1 MKPVWAAEA
10 ARAHAWVRF
19 KSGRRWLLI
28 DETMP
33 RDSSINSAEG
43 MRYDAERTISL
54 VDADIEN
61 PGIEGVRSTVSI
73 TREAARAISITALE
87 TLREG
92 ARFMGVVGVRG
103 ELVNPFGH
111 IDAAIWSEQE
121 VPGYM
126 IETAYEYCE
135 ELTRIEAG
143 NFYHSFKYLPIEARR
158 AICAYYA
165 FCRRADD
172 IADGDYIDSFPGGS
186 SEDPE
191 SIEYRAHIER
201 LTGTSP
207 VVARDH
213 YDDRMSQLFY
223 YRKKL
228 SSAYDQV
235 TSTDPIFIALKD
247 TIRRYNIPRQLLDDM
262 ISGMEDDFHRN
273 RYETFEELYS
283 YCYRVA
289 STVGLVCIEIY
300 GYSEL
305 EAREYSE
312 AWGIFM
318 QLTNIIRDVAED
330 AERDR
335 IYLPMEDLRR
345 YGISQEDIKSGAKL
359 LEHPGWKP
367 FVDEYINR
375 AETYRDKA
383 FKLLPMLD
391 RQSRYSPAAM
401 MAFYESILK
410 KINKKDGDVFS
421 ERVQLSKAEKIS
433 LAAYVYG
440 RYRFLAL

>member
-1 MKPVWAAEA
+1 
-10 ARAHAWVRF
+10 
-19 KSGRRWLLI
+19 
-28 DETMP
+28 MP

-43 MRYDAERTISL
+43 MRYDAERSISL

-92 ARFMGVVGVRG
+92 ARFMGVVGARG

-186 SEDPE
+186 SDDPE
-191 SIEYRAHIER
+191 SVEYRAHIER

-300 GYSEL
+300 GYSKL

-345 YGISQEDIKSGAKL
+345 YGISEEDIKSGAKL

-367 FVDEYINR
+367 FVDEYIKR

>member
-1 MKPVWAAEA
+1 MEPEVQPE
-10 ARAHAWVRF
+10 
-19 KSGRRWLLI
+19 
-28 DETMP
+28 
-33 RDSSINSAEG
+33 
-43 MRYDAERTISL
+43 
-54 VDADIEN
+54 
-61 PGIEGVRSTVSI
+61 GIEVVRSAVSM

-92 ARFMGVVGVRG
+92 ARFMGVLGARG
-103 ELVNPFGH
+103 ELLNPFGH
-111 IDAAIWSEQE
+111 IDAAIWSEATL
-121 VPGYM
+121 PDYM
-126 IETAYEYCE
+126 VETAYDYCE
-135 ELTRIEAG
+135 ELTRVEAG
-143 NFYHSFKYLPIEARR
+143 NFYHSFKYLPNEARR

-172 IADGDYIDSFPGGS
+172 IADGDYVDSFPGGS
-186 SEDPE
+186 SDDPE
-191 SIEYRAHIER
+191 SMEYRADIER
-201 LTGTSP
+201 LTGSSP

-228 SSAYDQV
+228 STAYGPI

-247 TIRRYNIPRQLLDDM
+247 TIRRYNIPRQLFDDM

-273 RYETFEELYS
+273 RYETFEDLYS

-300 GYSEL
+300 GYDDL
-305 EAREYSE
+305 AAREFSE

-335 IYLPMEDLRR
+335 IYLPMEDLVR
-345 YGISQEDIKSGAKL
+345 YGISEQDVKSGADL

-367 FVDEYINR
+367 FVDEYIAR

-383 FKLLPMLD
+383 FKLLPLLD
-391 RQSRYSPAAM
+391 KQSRYSPAAM

-410 KINKKDGDVFS
+410 KIDKSEGDVFS
-421 ERVQLSKAEKIS
+421 ERVQLSKAEKIT
-433 LAAYVYG
+433 LAAYVYA

>member
-1 MKPVWAAEA
+1 MSQRSKTDPTTGV
-10 ARAHAWVRF
+10 
-19 KSGRRWLLI
+19 
-28 DETMP
+28 
-33 RDSSINSAEG
+33 
-43 MRYDAERTISL
+43 RYDLERSISL
-54 VDADIEN
+54 VDPDVQPE
-61 PGIEGVRSTVSI
+61 GIEVVRSAVSM
-73 TREAARAISITALE
+73 TREAGRAISITALE

-92 ARFMGVVGVRG
+92 ARFMGVLGSRG
-103 ELVNPFGH
+103 ELLNPFGH
-111 IDAAIWSEQE
+111 IDAAIWSETD
-121 VPGYM
+121 VPEYM
-126 IETAYEYCE
+126 IEAAYDYCE
-135 ELTRIEAG
+135 ELTRVEAG
-143 NFYHSFKYLPIEARR
+143 NFYHSFKYLPNEARR

-172 IADGDYIDSFPGGS
+172 IADGDYVDSFPGGS
-186 SEDPE
+186 SDDPE
-191 SIEYRAHIER
+191 SIEYRADIER
-201 LTGTSP
+201 LTGGSP

-228 SSAYDQV
+228 STAYGQI

-247 TIRRYNIPRQLLDDM
+247 TIQRYNIPRQLLDDM
-262 ISGMEDDFHRN
+262 ISGMEDDFHQN

-300 GYSEL
+300 GYDDL
-305 EAREYSE
+305 EAREFSE
-312 AWGIFM
+312 SWGIFM

-345 YGISQEDIKSGAKL
+345 YGISEQDVKSGAEL

-367 FVDEYINR
+367 FVEEYISR

-383 FKLLPMLD
+383 FKLLPLLD

-410 KINKKDGDVFS
+410 KINKSEGDVFTR
-421 ERVQLSKAEKIS
+421 RVQLSKAEKIT
-433 LAAYVYG
+433 LAAYVYT

>member
-1 MKPVWAAEA
+1 MKPVWAAKA

-19 KSGRRWLLI
+19 KSERRWLLI

-43 MRYDAERTISL
+43 MRYDAERSISL

-92 ARFMGVVGVRG
+92 ARFMGVVGARG

-186 SEDPE
+186 SDDPE
-191 SIEYRAHIER
+191 SVEYRAHIER

-228 SSAYDQV
+228 SSAYGQV

-300 GYSEL
+300 GYSKL

-345 YGISQEDIKSGAKL
+345 YGISEEDIKSGAKL

-367 FVDEYINR
+367 FVDEYIKR

>member
-1 MKPVWAAEA
+1 MSQRSKTDPATGV
-10 ARAHAWVRF
+10 
-19 KSGRRWLLI
+19 
-28 DETMP
+28 
-33 RDSSINSAEG
+33 
-43 MRYDAERTISL
+43 RYDLERSISL
-54 VDADIEN
+54 VDPDVQPE
-61 PGIEGVRSTVSI
+61 GIEVVRSAVSM

-92 ARFMGVVGVRG
+92 ARFMGVLSSRG
-103 ELVNPFGH
+103 ELLNPFGH
-111 IDAAIWSEQE
+111 IDAAIWSETD
-121 VPGYM
+121 VPEYM
-126 IETAYEYCE
+126 IDTAYDYCE
-135 ELTRIEAG
+135 ELTRVEAG
-143 NFYHSFKYLPIEARR
+143 NFYHSFKYLPNEARR

-172 IADGDYIDSFPGGS
+172 IADGDYVDLFPGGS

-191 SIEYRAHIER
+191 AIEYRADIER
-201 LTGTSP
+201 LTGSSP

-228 SSAYDQV
+228 STAYGQI

-247 TIRRYNIPRQLLDDM
+247 TIHRYNIPRQLLDDM
-262 ISGMEDDFHRN
+262 ISGMEDDFHQN

-300 GYSEL
+300 GYDDL
-305 EAREYSE
+305 EAREFSE
-312 AWGIFM
+312 SWGIFM

-345 YGISQEDIKSGAKL
+345 YGISEQDVKSGAEL

-367 FVDEYINR
+367 FVEEYISR

-383 FKLLPMLD
+383 FKLLPLLD

-410 KINKKDGDVFS
+410 KINKSEGDVFTQ
-421 ERVQLSKAEKIS
+421 RVQLSKAEKIT
-433 LAAYVYG
+433 LAAYVYT

>member
-1 MKPVWAAEA
+1 MSQRSKTDPATGV
-10 ARAHAWVRF
+10 
-19 KSGRRWLLI
+19 
-28 DETMP
+28 
-33 RDSSINSAEG
+33 
-43 MRYDAERTISL
+43 RYDLERSISL
-54 VDADIEN
+54 VDPDVQPE
-61 PGIEGVRSTVSI
+61 GIEVVRSAVSM

-92 ARFMGVVGVRG
+92 ARFMGVLSSRG
-103 ELVNPFGH
+103 ELLNPFGH
-111 IDAAIWSEQE
+111 IDAAIWSETD
-121 VPGYM
+121 VPEYM
-126 IETAYEYCE
+126 IDTAYDYCE
-135 ELTRIEAG
+135 ELTRVEAG
-143 NFYHSFKYLPIEARR
+143 NVYHSFKYLPNEARR

-172 IADGDYIDSFPGGS
+172 IADGDYVDLFPGGS
-186 SEDPE
+186 SDDPE
-191 SIEYRAHIER
+191 SVEYRADIER
-201 LTGTSP
+201 LTGSSP

-228 SSAYDQV
+228 STAYGQI

-247 TIRRYNIPRQLLDDM
+247 TIHRYNIPRQLLDDM
-262 ISGMEDDFHRN
+262 ISGMEDDFHQN

-300 GYSEL
+300 GYDDL
-305 EAREYSE
+305 AAREFSE

-345 YGISQEDIKSGAKL
+345 YGISEQDVKSGADL

-367 FVDEYINR
+367 FVEEYISR

-383 FKLLPMLD
+383 FKLLPLLD

-410 KINKKDGDVFS
+410 KINKSEGDVFTQ
-421 ERVQLSKAEKIS
+421 RVQLSKAEKIT
-433 LAAYVYG
+433 LAAYVYT

>member
-1 MKPVWAAEA
+1 MSQRSKTDPATGV
-10 ARAHAWVRF
+10 
-19 KSGRRWLLI
+19 
-28 DETMP
+28 
-33 RDSSINSAEG
+33 
-43 MRYDAERTISL
+43 RYDLERSISL
-54 VDADIEN
+54 VDPDVQPE
-61 PGIEGVRSTVSI
+61 GIEVVRSAVSM

-92 ARFMGVVGVRG
+92 ARFMGVLGSRG
-103 ELVNPFGH
+103 ELLNPFGH
-111 IDAAIWSEQE
+111 IDAAIWSEND
-121 VPGYM
+121 VPEYM
-126 IETAYEYCE
+126 IDTAYDYCE
-135 ELTRIEAG
+135 ELTRVEAG
-143 NFYHSFKYLPIEARR
+143 NFYHSFKYLPNEARR

-172 IADGDYIDSFPGGS
+172 IADGDYVDLFPGGS

-191 SIEYRAHIER
+191 AIEYRADIER
-201 LTGTSP
+201 LTGSSP

-228 SSAYDQV
+228 STAYGQI

-247 TIRRYNIPRQLLDDM
+247 TIHRYNIPRQLLDDM
-262 ISGMEDDFHRN
+262 ISGMEDDFHQN

-300 GYSEL
+300 GYDDL
-305 EAREYSE
+305 AAREFSE

-345 YGISQEDIKSGAKL
+345 YGISEQDVKSGADL

-367 FVDEYINR
+367 FVDEYISR

-383 FKLLPMLD
+383 FKLLPLLD

-410 KINKKDGDVFS
+410 KIDKSDGDVFTQ
-421 ERVQLSKAEKIS
+421 RVQLSKAEKIT
-433 LAAYVYG
+433 LAAYVYT

>member
-1 MKPVWAAEA
+1 
-10 ARAHAWVRF
+10 
-19 KSGRRWLLI
+19 
-28 DETMP
+28 
-33 RDSSINSAEG
+33 
-43 MRYDAERTISL
+43 
-54 VDADIEN
+54 
-61 PGIEGVRSTVSI
+61 
-73 TREAARAISITALE
+73 
-87 TLREG
+87 
-92 ARFMGVVGVRG
+92 MGVLSSRG
-103 ELVNPFGH
+103 ELLNPFGH
-111 IDAAIWSEQE
+111 IDAAIWSETD
-121 VPGYM
+121 VPEYM
-126 IETAYEYCE
+126 IDTAYDYCE
-135 ELTRIEAG
+135 ELTRVEAG
-143 NFYHSFKYLPIEARR
+143 NFYHSFKYLPNEARR

-172 IADGDYIDSFPGGS
+172 IADGDYVDLFPGGS
-186 SEDPE
+186 SDDPE
-191 SIEYRAHIER
+191 SVEYRADIER
-201 LTGTSP
+201 LTGSSP

-228 SSAYDQV
+228 STAYGQI

-247 TIRRYNIPRQLLDDM
+247 TIHRYNIPRQLLDDM
-262 ISGMEDDFHRN
+262 ISGMEDDFHQN

-300 GYSEL
+300 GYDDL
-305 EAREYSE
+305 AAREFSE

-345 YGISQEDIKSGAKL
+345 YGISEQDVKSGADL

-367 FVDEYINR
+367 FVEEYISR

-383 FKLLPMLD
+383 FKLLPLLD

-410 KINKKDGDVFS
+410 KIDKSDGDVFTQ
-421 ERVQLSKAEKIS
+421 RVQLSKAEKIT
-433 LAAYVYG
+433 LAAYVYT

>member
-1 MKPVWAAEA
+1 
-10 ARAHAWVRF
+10 
-19 KSGRRWLLI
+19 
-28 DETMP
+28 MP

-43 MRYDAERTISL
+43 MRYDSERSISL
-54 VDADIEN
+54 VDADIEK

-92 ARFMGVVGVRG
+92 ARFMGVLGARG

-186 SEDPE
+186 SDDPE
-191 SIEYRAHIER
+191 SVEYRAHIER

-228 SSAYDQV
+228 SSAYGQV

-300 GYSEL
+300 GYSKL

-345 YGISQEDIKSGAKL
+345 YGISEEDIKSGAKL

-367 FVDEYINR
+367 FVDEYIKR

>member
-1 MKPVWAAEA
+1 
-10 ARAHAWVRF
+10 
-19 KSGRRWLLI
+19 
-28 DETMP
+28 MP

-43 MRYDAERTISL
+43 MRYDAERSISL

-92 ARFMGVVGVRG
+92 ARFMGVVGARG

-186 SEDPE
+186 SDDPE
-191 SIEYRAHIER
+191 SVEYRAHIER

-213 YDDRMSQLFY
+213 YDDRMSQLFF

-228 SSAYDQV
+228 SSAYGQV

-300 GYSEL
+300 GYSKL

-345 YGISQEDIKSGAKL
+345 YGISEEDIKSGAKL

-367 FVDEYINR
+367 FVDEYIKR

>member
-1 MKPVWAAEA
+1 MSQRSRTDPATGV
-10 ARAHAWVRF
+10 
-19 KSGRRWLLI
+19 
-28 DETMP
+28 
-33 RDSSINSAEG
+33 
-43 MRYDAERTISL
+43 RYDLERSISL
-54 VDADIEN
+54 VDPDVQPE
-61 PGIEGVRSTVSI
+61 GIEVVRSAVSM
-73 TREAARAISITALE
+73 TREAGRAISITALE

-92 ARFMGVVGVRG
+92 ARFMGVLGLRG
-103 ELVNPFGH
+103 ELLNPFGH
-111 IDAAIWSEQE
+111 IDAAIWSETD
-121 VPGYM
+121 VPEYM
-126 IETAYEYCE
+126 IDAAYDYCE
-135 ELTRIEAG
+135 ELTRVEAG
-143 NFYHSFKYLPIEARR
+143 NFYHSFKYLPNEARR

-172 IADGDYIDSFPGGS
+172 IADGDYVDSFPGGS
-186 SEDPE
+186 SDDPE
-191 SIEYRAHIER
+191 SIEYRADIER
-201 LTGTSP
+201 LTGSSP

-228 SSAYDQV
+228 STAYGQI

-262 ISGMEDDFHRN
+262 ISGMEDDFHQN

-300 GYSEL
+300 GYDDL
-305 EAREYSE
+305 EAREFSE
-312 AWGIFM
+312 SWGIFM

-345 YGISQEDIKSGAKL
+345 YGISEQDVKSGADL

-367 FVDEYINR
+367 FVEEYISR

-383 FKLLPMLD
+383 FKLLPLLD

-410 KINKKDGDVFS
+410 KINKSEGDVFTQ
-421 ERVQLSKAEKIS
+421 RVQLSKAEKIT
-433 LAAYVYG
+433 LAAYVYT

>member
-1 MKPVWAAEA
+1 MSQRSKTDPATGV
-10 ARAHAWVRF
+10 
-19 KSGRRWLLI
+19 
-28 DETMP
+28 
-33 RDSSINSAEG
+33 
-43 MRYDAERTISL
+43 RYDLERSISL
-54 VDADIEN
+54 VDPDVQPE
-61 PGIEGVRSTVSI
+61 GIEVVRSAVSM

-92 ARFMGVVGVRG
+92 ARFMGVLSSRG
-103 ELVNPFGH
+103 ELLNPFGH
-111 IDAAIWSEQE
+111 IDAAIWSEND
-121 VPGYM
+121 VPEYM
-126 IETAYEYCE
+126 IDTAYDYCE
-135 ELTRIEAG
+135 ELTRVEAG
-143 NFYHSFKYLPIEARR
+143 NFYHSFKYLPNEARR

-172 IADGDYIDSFPGGS
+172 IADGDYVDLFPGGS

-191 SIEYRAHIER
+191 AIEYRADIER
-201 LTGTSP
+201 LTGSSP

-213 YDDRMSQLFY
+213 YEDRMSQLFY

-228 SSAYDQV
+228 STAYGQI

-262 ISGMEDDFHRN
+262 ISGMEDDFHQN

-300 GYSEL
+300 GYDDL
-305 EAREYSE
+305 AAREFSE

-318 QLTNIIRDVAED
+318 QLTNILRDVAED

-335 IYLPMEDLRR
+335 IYLPMEDLSR
-345 YGISQEDIKSGAKL
+345 YGISEQDVKSGAGL

-367 FVDEYINR
+367 FVEEYISR

-383 FKLLPMLD
+383 FKLLPLLD

-410 KINKKDGDVFS
+410 KIDKSDGDVFTQ
-421 ERVQLSKAEKIS
+421 RVQLSKAEKIT
-433 LAAYVYG
+433 LAAYVYT

>member
-1 MKPVWAAEA
+1 
-10 ARAHAWVRF
+10 
-19 KSGRRWLLI
+19 
-28 DETMP
+28 MP

>member
-1 MKPVWAAEA
+1 MSQRSRTDPATGV
-10 ARAHAWVRF
+10 
-19 KSGRRWLLI
+19 
-28 DETMP
+28 
-33 RDSSINSAEG
+33 
-43 MRYDAERTISL
+43 RYDLERSISL
-54 VDADIEN
+54 VDPDVQPE
-61 PGIEGVRSTVSI
+61 GIEVVRSAVSM
-73 TREAARAISITALE
+73 TREAGRAISITALE

-92 ARFMGVVGVRG
+92 ARFMGVLGLRG
-103 ELVNPFGH
+103 ELLNPFGH
-111 IDAAIWSEQE
+111 IDAAIWSETD
-121 VPGYM
+121 VPEYM
-126 IETAYEYCE
+126 IDAAYDYCE
-135 ELTRIEAG
+135 ELTRVEAG
-143 NFYHSFKYLPIEARR
+143 NFHHSFKYLPNEARR

-172 IADGDYIDSFPGGS
+172 IADGDYVDSFPGGS
-186 SEDPE
+186 SDDPE
-191 SIEYRAHIER
+191 SIEYRADIER
-201 LTGTSP
+201 LTGSSP

-228 SSAYDQV
+228 STAYGQI

-300 GYSEL
+300 GYDDL
-305 EAREYSE
+305 EAREFSE
-312 AWGIFM
+312 SWGIFM

-345 YGISQEDIKSGAKL
+345 YGISEQDVKSGADL

-367 FVDEYINR
+367 FVEEYISR

-383 FKLLPMLD
+383 FKLLPLLD

-410 KINKKDGDVFS
+410 KINKSEGDVFTR
-421 ERVQLSKAEKIS
+421 RVQLSKAEKIT
-433 LAAYVYG
+433 LAAYVYT

>member
-1 MKPVWAAEA
+1 
-10 ARAHAWVRF
+10 
-19 KSGRRWLLI
+19 
-28 DETMP
+28 MP

-43 MRYDAERTISL
+43 MRYDAERSISL

-61 PGIEGVRSTVSI
+61 PGIEGVRSTVCI
-73 TREAARAISITALE
+73 TKEAARAIPITALE

-92 ARFMGVVGVRG
+92 ARFMGVVGARG

-126 IETAYEYCE
+126 IEIAYEYCE

-186 SEDPE
+186 SDDPE
-191 SIEYRAHIER
+191 SVEYRAHIER

-213 YDDRMSQLFY
+213 YNDRMSQLFY

-228 SSAYDQV
+228 SSAYGQV

-300 GYSEL
+300 GYSKL

-345 YGISQEDIKSGAKL
+345 YGISEEDIKSGAKL

-367 FVDEYINR
+367 FVDEYIKR

>member
-1 MKPVWAAEA
+1 
-10 ARAHAWVRF
+10 
-19 KSGRRWLLI
+19 
-28 DETMP
+28 MP

-43 MRYDAERTISL
+43 MRYDAERSISL

-92 ARFMGVVGVRG
+92 ARFMGVVGARG

-186 SEDPE
+186 SDDPE
-191 SIEYRAHIER
+191 SVEYRAHIER

-228 SSAYDQV
+228 SSAYGQV

-300 GYSEL
+300 GYSKL

-345 YGISQEDIKSGAKL
+345 YGISEEDIKSGAKL

-367 FVDEYINR
+367 FVDEYIKR

-410 KINKKDGDVFS
+410 KINKKNGDVFS

-433 LAAYVYG
+433 LAEYVYG

>member
-1 MKPVWAAEA
+1 MSQRSKTDPATGV
-10 ARAHAWVRF
+10 
-19 KSGRRWLLI
+19 
-28 DETMP
+28 
-33 RDSSINSAEG
+33 
-43 MRYDAERTISL
+43 RYDLERSISL
-54 VDADIEN
+54 VDPDVQPE
-61 PGIEGVRSTVSI
+61 GIEVVRSAVSM

-92 ARFMGVVGVRG
+92 ARFMGVLSSRG
-103 ELVNPFGH
+103 ELLNPFGH
-111 IDAAIWSEQE
+111 IDAAIWSEND
-121 VPGYM
+121 VPEYM
-126 IETAYEYCE
+126 IDTAYDYCE
-135 ELTRIEAG
+135 ELTRVEAG
-143 NFYHSFKYLPIEARR
+143 NFYHSFKYLPNEARR

-172 IADGDYIDSFPGGS
+172 IADGDYVDLFPGGS

-191 SIEYRAHIER
+191 AIEYRADIER
-201 LTGTSP
+201 LTGSSP

-213 YDDRMSQLFY
+213 YEDRMSQLFY

-228 SSAYDQV
+228 STAYGQI

-262 ISGMEDDFHRN
+262 ISGMEDDFHQN

-300 GYSEL
+300 GYDDL
-305 EAREYSE
+305 AAREFSE

-345 YGISQEDIKSGAKL
+345 YGISEQDVKSGADL

-367 FVDEYINR
+367 FVEEYISR

-383 FKLLPMLD
+383 FKLLPLLD

-410 KINKKDGDVFS
+410 KIDKSDGDVFTQ
-421 ERVQLSKAEKIS
+421 RVQLSKAEKIT
-433 LAAYVYG
+433 LAAYVYT

>member
-1 MKPVWAAEA
+1 MSQRSKTDPATGV
-10 ARAHAWVRF
+10 
-19 KSGRRWLLI
+19 
-28 DETMP
+28 
-33 RDSSINSAEG
+33 
-43 MRYDAERTISL
+43 RYDLERSISL
-54 VDADIEN
+54 VDPDVQPE
-61 PGIEGVRSTVSI
+61 GIEVVRSAVSM

-92 ARFMGVVGVRG
+92 ARFMGVLSSRG
-103 ELVNPFGH
+103 ELLNPFGH
-111 IDAAIWSEQE
+111 IDAAIWSETD
-121 VPGYM
+121 VPEYM
-126 IETAYEYCE
+126 IDTAYDYCE
-135 ELTRIEAG
+135 ELTRVEAG
-143 NFYHSFKYLPIEARR
+143 NFYHSFKYLPNEARR

-172 IADGDYIDSFPGGS
+172 IADGDYVDLFPGGS

-191 SIEYRAHIER
+191 AIEYRADIER
-201 LTGTSP
+201 LTGSSP

-228 SSAYDQV
+228 STAYGQI

-247 TIRRYNIPRQLLDDM
+247 TIHRYNIPRQLLDDM
-262 ISGMEDDFHRN
+262 ISGMEDDFHQN

-300 GYSEL
+300 GYDDL
-305 EAREYSE
+305 AAREFSE

-345 YGISQEDIKSGAKL
+345 YGISEQDVKSGADL

-367 FVDEYINR
+367 FVEEYISR

-383 FKLLPMLD
+383 FKLLPLLD

-410 KINKKDGDVFS
+410 KINKSEGDVFTQ
-421 ERVQLSKAEKIS
+421 RVQLSKAEKIT
-433 LAAYVYG
+433 LAAYVYT

>member
-1 MKPVWAAEA
+1 MSQRSKTDPATGV
-10 ARAHAWVRF
+10 
-19 KSGRRWLLI
+19 
-28 DETMP
+28 
-33 RDSSINSAEG
+33 
-43 MRYDAERTISL
+43 RYDLERSISL
-54 VDADIEN
+54 VDPDVQPE
-61 PGIEGVRSTVSI
+61 GIEVVRSAVSM

-92 ARFMGVVGVRG
+92 ARFMGVLGSRG
-103 ELVNPFGH
+103 ELLNPFGH
-111 IDAAIWSEQE
+111 IDAAIWSETD
-121 VPGYM
+121 VPEYM
-126 IETAYEYCE
+126 VDTAYDYCE
-135 ELTRIEAG
+135 ELTRVEAG
-143 NFYHSFKYLPIEARR
+143 NFYHSFKYLPNEARR

-172 IADGDYIDSFPGGS
+172 IADGDYVDLFPGGS
-186 SEDPE
+186 SDDPE
-191 SIEYRAHIER
+191 AIEYRADIER
-201 LTGTSP
+201 LTGSSP

-228 SSAYDQV
+228 STAYGQI

-262 ISGMEDDFHRN
+262 ISGMEDDFHQN

-300 GYSEL
+300 GYDDL
-305 EAREYSE
+305 AAREFSE
-312 AWGIFM
+312 SWGIFM

-345 YGISQEDIKSGAKL
+345 YGISEQDVKSGADL

-367 FVDEYINR
+367 FVDEYISR

-383 FKLLPMLD
+383 FKLLPLLD

-410 KINKKDGDVFS
+410 KIDKSEGDVFTQ
-421 ERVQLSKAEKIS
+421 RVQLSKAEKIT
-433 LAAYVYG
+433 LAAYVYT